1 MSELQVRQPEASTP
15 ARSDIT
21 EEGVLA
27 MVDAGRVELER
38 AVASGDP
45 AMVAQVAKRAEA
57 IRYLSKKAGLA
68 LGAANAA
75 ARLKVDAERQAGAM
89 LREAKEKSDWFPG
102 AKLAPEYKDLN
113 SGHPSRWEDMARV
126 PDEQVQA
133 YLKSREDKQ
142 AEITSAAIQHMGAR
156 LRRMENISE
165 KQAAY
170 EETPPDERPVS
181 VVYADPPWRYDFAV
195 SDSRKI
201 ENQYPT
207 MDLADIVKVD
217 PAPAEDAVLFLWATS
232 PKLREGL
239 EIMHAWGFTYKTSM
253 VWVKPQIGMGYY
265 ARSQHE
271 LLLIGALGHL
281 PLPEPQVRPSSVID
295 GRRTEHSAKPDLRP
309 LLDQMYP
316 GLWKREMFSRR
327 PSEGLW
333 LTHGNEVPG

>member
-1 MSELQVRQPEASTP
+1 
-15 ARSDIT
+15 
-21 EEGVLA
+21 
-27 MVDAGRVELER
+27 
-38 AVASGDP
+38 
-45 AMVAQVAKRAEA
+45 MVAQVAKRAEA

-75 ARLKVDAERQAGAM
+75 ARLKVDAERRAGAM
-89 LREAKEKSDWFPG
+89 LREAKEAGEYGKGKSNEGF
-102 AKLAPEYKDLN
+102 DL
-113 SGHPSRWEDMARV
+113 GVHQVVTHRWQDMARV
-126 PDEQVQA
+126 PDEEVQA

-156 LRRMENISE
+156 LRRIE
-165 KQAAY
+165 KITDKQSTY
-170 EETPPDERPVS
+170 EETPSDERPVS

-207 MDLADIVKVD
+207 MDTAEIAKVD
-217 PAPAEDAVLFLWATS
+217 PAPAEDAVLFLWVTS

-239 EIMHAWGFTYKTSM
+239 EIMQAWGFTYKTSM

-271 LLLIGALGHL
+271 FLLIGSLGHL
-281 PLPEPQVRPSSVID
+281 PAPQPDVRPSSVID

-316 GLWKREMFSRR
+316 DLLKREMFSRR
-327 PSEGLW
+327 PPKGLW
-333 LTHGNEVPG
+333 LAHGNEARA